1 MEQRTELNSLGE
13 FALIKHLTQ
22 HFIPQHESTIKGVGD
37 DAAIIAT
44 GGVYDQVVTT
54 DLLVEG
60 VHFDLMYT
68 PLKHLGYKS
77 IAVNVS
83 DVCAMNATPKYITVS
98 FAVSN
103 RFSLE
108 AMEEL
113 YSGMQLAC
121 EKYGV
126 DLIGG
131 DTSAAP
137 HGLTISITAIGEVLP
152 EKIATRDGAKLNDLV
167 VVSGD
172 LGGAYLGLQVL
183 EREKEV
189 FKSTPSI
196 QPDLSGFDYLL
207 QRQLKPEARIDAIQ
221 YLADLKIQPTAMIDV
236 SDGLSSDLM
245 HIAKQ
250 SMLGCDIYENK
261 IPLAPDT
268 IRVAADFGLD
278 PLTCALNG
286 GEDYELLF
294 TIAQSEY
301 EKIKGSPHFTI
312 IGHMTEESTGCRLIT
327 KSNEALELKAQG
339 WQSFTKE

>member
-22 HFIPQHESTIKGVGD
+22 YFIPQHESTIKGVGD
-37 DAAIIAT
+37 DAAIVAT
-44 GGVYDQVVTT
+44 GGVCDQVITT

-68 PLKHLGYKS
+68 PLKHLGYKA

-83 DVCAMNATPKYITVS
+83 DVCAMNATPKYVTVS

-131 DTSAAP
+131 DTSTAP
-137 HGLTISITAIGEVLP
+137 NGLMISITAIGEVLP
-152 EKIATRDGAKLNDLV
+152 EEVTTRDGAKLNDLI

-172 LGGAYLGLQVL
+172 LGAAFLGLQVL

-189 FKSTPSI
+189 YKSTPSI
-196 QPDLSGFDYLL
+196 QPDLEGFDYLL
-207 QRQLKPEARIDAIQ
+207 QRQLKPEARLDVVQ
-221 YLADLKIQPTAMIDV
+221 YLKDLKIHPTAMIDV

-250 SMLGCDIYENK
+250 SMLGCDIYESK
-261 IPLAPDT
+261 IPMAPDT

-294 TIAQSEY
+294 TIAQSDY
-301 EKIKGSPHFTI
+301 EKIKGSPHFTV
-312 IGHMTEESTGCRLIT
+312 IGHMTEEITGSRLIT
-327 KSNEALELKAQG
+327 RGNETVALKAQG
-339 WQSFTKE
+339 WQAFKD

>member
-22 HFIPQHESTIKGVGD
+22 YFIPQHESTIKGVGD
-37 DAAIIAT
+37 DAAIVAT
-44 GGVYDQVVTT
+44 GGVCDQVITT

-68 PLKHLGYKS
+68 PLKHLGYKA

-83 DVCAMNATPKYITVS
+83 DVCAMNATPKYVTVS

-131 DTSAAP
+131 DTSTAP
-137 HGLTISITAIGEVLP
+137 NGLMISITAIGEVLP
-152 EKIATRDGAKLNDLV
+152 EEVTTRDGAKLNDLI

-172 LGGAYLGLQVL
+172 LGAAFLGLQVL

-189 FKSTPSI
+189 YKSTPSI
-196 QPDLSGFDYLL
+196 QPDLEGFDYLL
-207 QRQLKPEARIDAIQ
+207 QRQLKPEARLDVVQ
-221 YLADLKIQPTAMIDV
+221 YLKDLKIHPTAMIDV

-245 HIAKQ
+245 HVAKQ
-250 SMLGCDIYENK
+250 SMLGCDIYESK
-261 IPLAPDT
+261 IPMAPDT

-294 TIAQSEY
+294 TIAQSDY
-301 EKIKGSPHFTI
+301 EKIKGSPHFTV
-312 IGHMTEESTGCRLIT
+312 IGHMTEEITGCRLIT
-327 KSNEALELKAQG
+327 KGNETVALKAQG
-339 WQSFTKE
+339 WQAFKD

>member
-1 MEQRTELNSLGE
+1 MEQRTELNALGE

-22 HFIPQHESTIKGVGD
+22 YFIPQHESTIKGIGD
-37 DAAIIAT
+37 DAAILSSD
-44 GGVYDQVVTT
+44 GVHDQVVTT
-54 DLLVEG
+54 DLLIEG

-68 PLKHLGYKS
+68 PLKHLGYKAV
-77 IAVNVS
+77 AVNVS
-83 DVCAMNATPKYITVS
+83 DICAMNAHPKYITVS

-131 DTSAAP
+131 DSSSAP
-137 HGLTISITAIGEVLP
+137 TGLMISITAIGEVLP
-152 EKIATRDGAKLNDLV
+152 EKVVTRDGAKINDLI

-189 FKSTPSI
+189 YKSTPSI

-207 QRQLKPEARIDAIQ
+207 QRQLKPEARMDVLQ
-221 YLADLKIQPTAMIDV
+221 FLRDLKIQPTAMIDV

-278 PLTCALNG
+278 PVTCALNG

-294 TIAQSEY
+294 TIAQSDY

-312 IGHMTEESTGCRLIT
+312 IGHMTEETTGCRLIT
-327 KSNEALELKAQG
+327 KSNEMVALRAQG
-339 WQSFTKE
+339 WQAFHG